1 MDEAIQKPEPKSNS
15 MMMKIIGILVV
26 VAVIGGY
33 MIMRNGS
40 SDKEENTEKIDG
52 TAVEE
57 SSEKMEGET
66 ESIEAEGAYT
76 GVVDEQGVR
85 VIDVEAGSFYYK
97 PNVMKVKKGETV
109 RMVMNSVSMMHDFNI
124 DELGVKLPIVKD
136 GDSDMIEFVAGEVG
150 TFEYYCSVG
159 EHRANGQVGMITVE

>member
-1 MDEAIQKPEPKSNS
+1 MDETTQTPEPKQNS
-15 MMMKIIGILVV
+15 MMMIVGIVV
-26 VAVIGGY
+26 VIAVIGGY
-33 MIMRNGS
+33 MLMRNGS
-40 SDKEENTEKIDG
+40 SEQAENTESMEG
-52 TAVEE
+52 TVAEE
-57 SSEKMEGET
+57 SSEQMEGET
-66 ESIEAEGAYT
+66 ELMEEEGAYA

-109 RMVMNSVSMMHDFNI
+109 RIVMNSVSMMHDFNI

-136 GDSDMIEFVAGEVG
+136 GDSGMIEFVAGEVG

-159 EHRANGQVGMITVE
+159 QHRANGQVGMISVE

>member
-1 MDEAIQKPEPKSNS
+1 MDETTQTPEPKQNS
-15 MMMKIIGILVV
+15 MMMIVGIVV
-26 VAVIGGY
+26 VIAVIGGY
-33 MIMRNGS
+33 MLMRNGS
-40 SDKEENTEKIDG
+40 SEQAENTESMEG
-52 TAVEE
+52 TVAEE
-57 SSEKMEGET
+57 SSEQMEGET
-66 ESIEAEGAYT
+66 ELMEEEGAYA

-136 GDSDMIEFVAGEVG
+136 GDSGMIEFVAGEVG

-159 EHRANGQVGMITVE
+159 QHRANGQVGMISVE

>member
-1 MDEAIQKPEPKSNS
+1 MDETTQTPEPKQNS
-15 MMMKIIGILVV
+15 MKMIVGIIVV
-26 VAVIGGY
+26 IAVIGGY
-33 MIMRNGS
+33 MVMRNGS
-40 SDKEENTEKIDG
+40 SSEQAENTEQMEG

-66 ESIEAEGAYT
+66 KSIEAAGAHT

-97 PNVMKVKKGETV
+97 PNVMKVKKGETI
-109 RMVMNSVSMMHDFNI
+109 RIVMNSVSMMHDFNI
-124 DELGVKLPIVKD
+124 DELGVKMPIIKD
-136 GDSDMIEFVAGEVG
+136 GDSGMIEFVADTIG

-159 EHRANGQVGMITVE
+159 QHRANGQVGMITVE

>member
-1 MDEAIQKPEPKSNS
+1 MDETTQTPEPKQNS
-15 MMMKIIGILVV
+15 MMMIVGIIVV
-26 VAVIGGY
+26 IAVIGGY
-33 MIMRNGS
+33 MVMRNGS
-40 SDKEENTEKIDG
+40 SEQAENTENREG
-52 TAVEE
+52 TAIEE

-109 RMVMNSVSMMHDFNI
+109 RIVLKAVSMMHDFNI
-124 DELGVKLPIVKD
+124 DELGVKLPIVTD
-136 GDSDMIEFVAGEVG
+136 GDSGTIEFVAGEVG

-159 EHRANGQVGMITVE
+159 QHRANGQVSMITVE